1 MLKFDRKQ
9 QHSGARFG
17 SMYTKIG
24 MIQRRLAWPLRKDD
38 TQIHEAFH
46 IFFKFYSIFKLYK
59 IVLVLPNIKMNPPQ
73 VYMCSPSLK
82 CIPPYGLNG
91 TTSHWHM
98 IITRIYVTKI
108 SKLDFINI
116 TIQCLIYILSSS
128 HFQHLVNLCGLVTE
142 T

>member
-9 QHSGARFG
+9 QHSSARFG

-82 CIPPYGLNG
+82 EKKKK
-91 TTSHWHM
+91 TTKFYKV
-98 IITRIYVTKI
+98 II
-108 SKLDFINI
+108 
-116 TIQCLIYILSSS
+116 
-128 HFQHLVNLCGLVTE
+128 FQ
-142 T
+142 